1 MKNEAEL
8 AAKVGLKQATV
19 CILGLGYVGLPLAMA
34 FVEAG
39 FKVLGI
45 DVDDE
50 KVASLQKG
58 AAQIPGMSPEAIQSH
73 SFAASRDFSVLEDAD
88 VAIICVPTPLSK
100 TRDPDLSFVLEAA
113 KTVALHLHPGQLIV
127 LESTTYPGTTRE
139 LLLPLFEEKGFEV
152 GKEFFLAYSP
162 ERIDPGNKTFTLLNT
177 PKVVAG
183 ITPSCLQLARLLYSQ
198 IVDKVVPV
206 SSTDAAEMVKL
217 LENTFRSVNI
227 ALVNEFAIMSHRLGL
242 DVWEVI
248 QAAATKPFGFMPF
261 LPGPG
266 LGGHCIPVDPRYLS
280 WKLKLLAYKARLIEL
295 ADEINREMPRFVVE
309 KVIEAL
315 NRERKSVRGSKILI
329 LGVAYKGDS
338 DDVRESPALDVM
350 KVLDDRGGEIF
361 YHDPLIPQIAFN
373 GYILRSVPLSPESLS
388 GCDVVV
394 VVTDH
399 THFDARLIVEHS
411 RLVIDTRNITR
422 GINSEKVVRL

>member
-1 MKNEAEL
+1 MKNEEEL
-8 AAKVGLKQATV
+8 AAKVGLKQATL
-19 CILGLGYVGLPLAMA
+19 CILGLGYVGLPLALA
-34 FVEAG
+34 FAEAG
-39 FKVLGI
+39 FKVSGV

-58 AAQIPGMSPEAIQSH
+58 AARPSGVSSDMSRSH
-73 SFAASRDFSVLEDAD
+73 SFSASTDFSRLGEAD

-100 TRDPDLSFVLEAA
+100 TRDPNLSFVLEAA
-113 KTVALHLHPGQLIV
+113 QTVAEHLHPGQLIV

-139 LLLPLFEEKGFEV
+139 LLLPLFESKGFTV

-162 ERIDPGNKTFTLLNT
+162 ERTDPGNKTFTLSNT

-198 IVDKVVPV
+198 VVDKVVQV

-266 LGGHCIPVDPRYLS
+266 LGGHCIPVDPHYLS

-315 NRERKSVRGSKILI
+315 NRQRKSVRGSKIFI
-329 LGVAYKGDS
+329 LGVAYKKDS
-338 DDVRESPALDVM
+338 DDFRESPALDVM
-350 KVLDDRGGEIF
+350 KLLEERGGEIF
-361 YHDPLIPQIAFN
+361 YHDPLVPEIAFD
-373 GYILRSVPLSPESLS
+373 GYTLRSVPLSPESVS
-388 GCDVVV
+388 ASDVVV

-399 THFDARLIVEHS
+399 SHFDARLIVEHS

-422 GINSEKVVRL
+422 GIASEKIIRL